1 MSQKRFSM
9 PLAIVDA
16 VPVLLFLTNCIL
28 IGSAMR
34 SALFLVG
41 AVLCFAAGFFK
52 VIWKVCI
59 AASGNDH
66 SWLNRA
72 FLPVMMTGFVL
83 LILGIV
89 LAIHGHTVP
98 SSFLLHLTRAGA
110 FVSFSIALI
119 FLIALIVVRSIFGKR
134 KFNSSETLNWIGEG
148 LNIGFQA
155 AVLSGILFMQ

>member
-52 VIWKVCI
+52 VIWKVCL

-89 LAIHGHTVP
+89 LAIHGH

-110 FVSFSIALI
+110 LVSFSIALI

-134 KFNSSETLNWIGEG
+134 KFNSSETLNWIGEE